1 MRPGVPRS
9 VACNDGC
16 GFPKP
21 SAQVLRAVPAAFYAF
36 DILALDGQDTTALP
50 SLDRRGLLDGLALSD
65 TSVQAPAYW
74 PDGDGQVML
83 DIARGHG
90 LEGIVANRFT
100 STYHGVC
107 RSPALIKSPL
117 RKAASVVVCGWDP
130 GSHGGLW
137 ALVLGAHN
145 PAGELCYLRH

>member
-21 SAQVLRAVPAAFYAF
+21 QRAGASGGAGGFFAF
-36 DILALDGQDTTALP
+36 DILAHDGQDTTALTY
-50 SLDRRGLLDGLALSD
+50 LERRGVLDGLALSG

-74 PDGDGQVML
+74 ADGDGQVML

-90 LEGIVANRFT
+90 LEGIVATRLT
-100 STYHGVC
+100 STYHGGR

-117 RKAASVVVCGWDP
+117 RKATSVVVCG
-130 GSHGGLW
+130 
-137 ALVLGAHN
+137 
-145 PAGELCYLRH
+145 